1 MVKKR
6 IFRGVA
12 TALITPF
19 KDGKIDFASL
29 EKIIEMQIDAD
40 IDALVIGGTTG
51 EVATLDDN
59 ERGEL
64 YKFAKNA
71 VNNRTKLIFGT
82 GTNDTKKALEH
93 TALACEIGC
102 DGILVVTPYYNKG
115 TNDGLRQH
123 YTKIADTSTVPLI
136 IYNVPSRTG
145 VNLSLGLVR
154 ELSEHQNIVGI
165 KEANDSASRLCALS
179 ALTDN
184 LALYSGN
191 DNLTYTTL
199 ALGGD
204 GVISVLSNAYPDK
217 MREICELYFTNMGDE
232 SRIKQNE
239 LLKIIDAI
247 FIETNPAPIKYL
259 MSKMGFCENEL
270 RLPLERV
277 ELSSEMAIERAL
289 KELGV

>member
-1 MVKKR
+1 MSKKR

-19 KDGKIDFASL
+19 KDGKIDYPAL
-29 EKIIEMQIDAD
+29 EKIIEMQIRAK
-40 IDALVIGGTTG
+40 IDALVVGGTTG
-51 EVATLDDN
+51 EVATLSDA
-59 ERGEL
+59 ERREMYG
-64 YKFAKNA
+64 FAAGVIKG
-71 VNNRTKLIFGT
+71 RTKLIFGT
-82 GTNDTKKALEH
+82 GTNDTRKALEH

-115 TNDGLRQH
+115 TSDGLRQH

>member
-1 MVKKR
+1 MAKKR

-19 KDGKIDFASL
+19 KNGKIDYGAL
-29 EKIIEMQIDAD
+29 EHIIELQIDAE
-40 IDALVIGGTTG
+40 ITALVVGGTTG
-51 EVATLDDN
+51 EAATLEDG
-59 ERGEL
+59 ERCEL
-64 YKFAKNA
+64 YKFTKN
-71 VNNRTKLIFGT
+71 VINGRTKLIFGT

-115 TNDGLRQH
+115 TNTGLFTH

-136 IYNVPSRTG
+136 LYNVPSRTG
-145 VNLSLGLVR
+145 VNLSLPIIR

-165 KEANDSASRLCALS
+165 KEASDSAARLCELS
-179 ALTDN
+179 ALTEKI
-184 LALYSGN
+184 ALYAGN

-204 GVISVLSNAYPDK
+204 GVISVLSNAYPGK
-217 MREICELYFTNMGDE
+217 MLDICKLYFANKHYE
-232 SRIKQNE
+232 SKMAQNE

-259 MSKMGFCENEL
+259 MSKMRLCENEL
-270 RLPLERV
+270 RLPLGRV
-277 ELSSEMAIERAL
+277 EFESERAINQVL
-289 KELGV
+289 L

>member
-19 KDGKIDFASL
+19 RNGKIDYLSL
-29 EKIIEMQIDAD
+29 ENIIEMQINAG

-51 EVATLDDN
+51 EVATLDDE
-59 ERGEL
+59 ERREL
-64 YKFAKNA
+64 YKFAKN
-71 VNNRTKLIFGT
+71 VINNRTKLIFGT

-115 TNDGLRQH
+115 TSNGLREH
-123 YTKIADTSTVPLI
+123 YTQIADTSTVPLI

-184 LALYSGN
+184 FALYSGN

-217 MREICELYFTNMGDE
+217 MCEICELYFTNMRDE

-239 LLKIIDAI
+239 LLGLIDTM